1 MILTTL
7 EFTTDLHRGT
17 QMEVLHNAFMVGDQ
31 EAHRFV
37 VALVNPEGGGTVSLT
52 GAGVQGF
59 FVRRG
64 EDSTVVING
73 ESDGNKAIVTLPA
86 ACYAVPGRFSFI
98 MRVSMG
104 DTVHSVLWCDGVIS
118 RSRTDTLIDPGDVVP
133 TLDELLG
140 RISVLE
146 AVTEAA
152 SDIVVRD
159 EEAAGSATV
168 AAKEAV
174 AAAATATEASTQAQS
189 AATTSQNA
197 ALEAMDAD
205 QSARAA
211 ANRAADSEEEAAAYA
226 KRAEA
231 AADRAESSGGSG
243 GGDGGV
249 TMAQVTAEVE
259 SKIPKIT
266 DNTQTYHL
274 LDASDIDATLAVVG
288 KAADAAET
296 GKAIAELTEE
306 KIDKNGVDQVTK
318 DNADFIGKAP
328 GANLFNKDTMA
339 TVATW
344 FAWESGTSGKGAKVI
359 YAANQYTGQYAAIE
373 IPITQS
379 GNITIKMGSNVSLY
393 AYYFVDDN
401 NIATDVYAT
410 AIGASIADGYT
421 MTAPNGAKKL
431 LLSLL
436 KYEQQLGY
444 GNELMVNY
452 GAEAL
457 AWEAYTERYVFTGVD
472 VDDPRTIAMSSIVGN
487 ENNIVYIHMA
497 EEYAL
502 VVGDTFELFYKG
514 IISAVN
520 PDIFDI
526 RIICDKGNAFTK
538 RYIWTP
544 TDDDIGAHNL
554 TVELYGIN
562 HNLLHTKT
570 VKLVVKGKAPSPSS
584 PINVLC
590 VGDSLTAQGIWPAEV
605 HRRLTASTGAPVGDS
620 LSNINFIGSMSV
632 GGVGYEG
639 HAGWSITSYTTANNG
654 ENPFWDADGGKLDFA
669 KYVANIGAS
678 GIDYLYLLIGWNDAN
693 KTQDVFKA
701 AMHEFIIRV
710 RLSYPNVKIVLMG
723 LEIPARDGLGENYGA
738 EGVYADYHGL
748 MQYVFDH
755 WKWIN
760 DFKGTFANTVST
772 LNIAGQFDTEHNM
785 PTATRPV
792 NARNAEIETYQNNG
806 VHPANAGYMQIA
818 DAVYRDLTHKLQS

>member
-1 MILTTL
+1 MKRITDVPTG
-7 EFTTDLHRGT
+7 DLHEDAR
-17 QMEVLHNAFMVGDQ
+17 VIVNDQ
-31 EAHRFV
+31 GAVRQV
-37 VALVNPEGGGTVSLT
+37 PVSELQKGSVKT
-52 GAGVQGF
+52 
-59 FVRRG
+59 
-64 EDSTVVING
+64 ING
-73 ESDGNKAIVTLPA
+73 TEPDEDGNFEFLETRQVQFVDMSHMRPGMVSYQGSEPISEVVDWLRDSYNCVVRIYRIVISGSTATTYNMTGYKIVGNEAGTYNAIVYHGDNFAPA
-86 ACYAVPGRFSFI
+86 IFDAANNKV
-98 MRVSMG
+98 
-104 DTVHSVLWCDGVIS
+104 
-118 RSRTDTLIDPGDVVP
+118 
-133 TLDELLG
+133 TLDP
-140 RISVLE
+140 
-146 AVTEAA
+146 
-152 SDIVVRD
+152 DW
-159 EEAAGSATV
+159 V
-168 AAKEAV
+168 APAPPIE
-174 AAAATATEASTQAQS
+174 
-189 AATTSQNA
+189 
-197 ALEAMDAD
+197 
-205 QSARAA
+205 
-211 ANRAADSEEEAAAYA
+211 
-226 KRAEA
+226 
-231 AADRAESSGGSG
+231 
-243 GGDGGV
+243 
-249 TMAQVTAEVE
+249 
-259 SKIPKIT
+259 
-266 DNTQTYHL
+266 
-274 LDASDIDATLAVVG
+274 IDATLTESN
-288 KAADAAET
+288 KAADAKVVGEKI
-296 GKAIAELTEE
+296 GELYEE

-328 GANLFNKDTMA
+328 GANLFNKDTMV
-339 TVATW
+339 TVASW
-344 FAWESGTSGKGAKVI
+344 FVFESGTSGEGAKVVL
-359 YAANQYTGQYAAIE
+359 ASNQYTGQYAAIE
-373 IPITQS
+373 IPITNS
-379 GNITIKMGSNVSLY
+379 GDITIKMGGNVSLY

-401 NIATDVYAT
+401 NITTEVYAT

-421 MTAPNGAKKL
+421 VTAPDGAKKL

-457 AWEAYTERYVFTGVD
+457 EWEAYTERYVLTGVD

-514 IISAVN
+514 IISAAN

-562 HNLLHTKT
+562 HNLLHKKT
-570 VKLVVKGKAPSPSS
+570 VKLVVKGKASSPSS

-605 HRRLTASTGAPVGDS
+605 HRRLTASMGTPAGDG
-620 LSNINFIGSMSV
+620 LSNINFVGSMDV
-632 GGVGYEG
+632 DGVGYEG
-639 HAGWSITSYTTANNG
+639 HAGWSITSYTTAKNG
-654 ENPFWDADGGKLDFA
+654 ENPFWDAGNGKLDFA
-669 KYVANIGAS
+669 KYAAGIGAS
-678 GIDYLYLLIGWNDAN
+678 SIDYLYLLIGWNDAD
-693 KTQDVFKA
+693 KTQDVFKT
-701 AMHEFIIRV
+701 AMHEFIMRV
-710 RLSYPNVKIVLMG
+710 RLSYPNVKVVLMG

-738 EGVYADYHGL
+738 KGAYADYHGL
-748 MQYVFDH
+748 MQFVFNH

-760 DFKGTFANTVST
+760 DFKGTFTNTVST